1 MTNLTDAQLTA
12 LAIEHYPNPDDPD
25 GCWSCCEAWV
35 CPTAEALAELRE
47 LRAERRCADEYWAE
61 NVRLRAALVAV
72 RQLCNQSHYV
82 IALSGN
88 GTVPPLSKGRALAM
102 VNTIYRAALA
112 SVKDGDVLPAT
123 VFQIAGLRRLEE
135 IPPYNPNSV
144 KDGDA

>member
-1 MTNLTDAQLTA
+1 MTDLTDEQR
-12 LAIEHYPNPDDPD
+12 LAEAVAELEREHRISDGDGLCHWCGDPPP
-25 GCWSCCEAWV
+25 
-35 CPTAEALAELRE
+35 CPTLRVILELRE

-112 SVKDGDVLPAT
+112 SVKDGDA
-123 VFQIAGLRRLEE
+123 
-135 IPPYNPNSV
+135 
-144 KDGDA
+144 